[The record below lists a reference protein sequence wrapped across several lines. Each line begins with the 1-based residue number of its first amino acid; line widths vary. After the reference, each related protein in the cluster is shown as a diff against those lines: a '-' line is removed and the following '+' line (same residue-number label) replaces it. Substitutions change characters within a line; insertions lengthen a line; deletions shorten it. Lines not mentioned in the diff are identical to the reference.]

1 MWKYFLSRTRQRIF
15 SYSNLPRPSH
25 PVVRI
30 SLSVCS
36 GGHDTQITKSLSL
49 SKIQRLY
56 KIILGSYYK
65 KFRISVNIETSRIL
79 RFFICFLR
87 EGRWLFSSQP
97 FTYCRPSFHCLQLII
112 ILSAFAV
119 KTKRISQIGPFGTY
133 AELSSV
139 PRVLTLLKLLQ
150 KSRKIESQLS
160 FKRIEPGTLHL
171 LFSSFSFLIRCFMN
185 KLHLIVDTNVRPP
198 TLHKKN
204 NAPAP

>member
-30 SLSVCS
+30 SLFVCS

-49 SKIQRLY
+49 IKIQRLY

-65 KFRISVNIETSRIL
+65 NIRISVNIETSRIL
-79 RFFICFLR
+79 RFFTLLFERRKVVIFFLA
-87 EGRWLFSSQP
+87 F
-97 FTYCRPSFHCLQLII
+97 Y
-112 ILSAFAV
+112 ILSTKFPLFVAHNHSIAV
-119 KTKRISQIGPFGTY
+119 KTKRFSEIGPFGTY

-150 KSRKIESQLS
+150 KSREIESQLS
-160 FKRIEPGTLHL
+160 FKRIEPGPLHL
-171 LFSSFSFLIRCFMN
+171 LFSPFSFLIRCFMN

-198 TLHKKN
+198 TLHKKK
-204 NAPAP
+204 